1 MGAAEDAVGQVRAAA
16 PFPLSVQAHAGLGV
30 VSAAGSARG
39 TPSPSGRSPRQPRTC
54 HPVVQDNIFRLARG
68 TAVDIHGVL
77 QHGDDERDDRD
88 DNANGVG
95 AHHRGR
101 RPEPAA
107 PFRSTDVCP
116 FTVMLA

>member
-1 MGAAEDAVGQVRAAA
+1 
-16 PFPLSVQAHAGLGV
+16 
-30 VSAAGSARG
+30 
-39 TPSPSGRSPRQPRTC
+39 
-54 HPVVQDNIFRLARG
+54 
-68 TAVDIHGVL
+68 
-77 QHGDDERDDRD
+77 
-88 DNANGVG
+88 VG